1 MTMTKKI
8 RRIPAGEF
16 KAKCLRLLD
25 EVSRTGQEIVVTKR
39 GKEVARVLPIA
50 QVNDYPMRGTI
61 EVLGDIVSPLGEE
74 WECEK

>member
-39 GKEVARVLPIA
+39 GKEVARVLPMG
-50 QVNDYPMRGTI
+50 VVDDHPMRGTLEI
-61 EVLGDIVSPLGEE
+61 LGDIVSPLGEE